1 MIFLKKIEAKGFKS
15 YANNVVLDFNEPMV
29 GVVGP
34 NGAGKSN
41 VIDAIKWV
49 LGEKSHKALRG
60 KKSDDV
66 IFHGSQNMS
75 ESEYA
80 EVTLTFNNVNKVLY
94 SDLNEIAVTR
104 KLYRGSGNNEYYI
117 NGKEARLRDIQDI
130 FLDTGLSKGSLC
142 IISQGTVNWFADAKP
157 EERRKIFEDA
167 AGIGRYTKMKQESL
181 RQLERAN
188 TNFNRVSDLVKELGR
203 DLKKLEAQA
212 EKLEKFKEYKN
223 ELTNLELKILVKDI
237 IENRQI
243 LEEISKKLS
252 TSEQDKSSTSPQ
264 LAVLEREKSM
274 YNEMINEADKVIF
287 ETNNAVNAI
296 NEKIMALE
304 IKKSVFENDIKSKID
319 SNNKEEKIEAL
330 KTSIQNLTTEIK
342 HKTSMLEI
350 NGTELKETEEQY
362 SQASALKDKLQE
374 EFLELNKNISANR
387 VLLNTF
393 KDSLENNSNIPAGA
407 KTIIENKDAITGIH
421 GLVSQC
427 ISMEDKYE
435 KAIYT
440 ALGGN
445 INNVIVNTNNDAKIA
460 IEFLKRNKAGS
471 ATFMPV
477 YDLKPKYINDEYLN
491 VASEIEGYVDV
502 ASNLVKYEK
511 KIFKSVVDILLAKTI
526 VATDIHKAIDISK
539 YTNQSFKVVTLD
551 GDVVNPGGILKGGF
565 NKSGDSVFNLEKK
578 IETLEKMC
586 NEEQERIGEI
596 KLELEGNIINLQ
608 ELQSSISEKKNN
620 ISRYEEQIKEH
631 EKDLA
636 FYKSEFEKIASSSPE
651 SVSGTQD
658 VSSYTYSIHELN
670 SANIERE
677 SLYEKLKVNQEKKE
691 NLKGKLA
698 VTEQQITQARKLL
711 DESSDIIIKYN
722 VEQAKCQAIL
732 DYSKERINVNY
743 KMTVESAVLNYN
755 QSLEMPED
763 KARDRIRLLTKNI
776 EYLGDLNMEAG
787 KELDEKK
794 GRMESLQKELVE
806 ATEAR
811 DKIFEV
817 ISKSDEKAI
826 SDFRNV
832 VDKIN
837 KELPEIFKY
846 LFGGG
851 SCRIEFTDESD
862 LLETGIDIL
871 ASPPGKKINSLV
883 ALSGG
888 EKTLVALSVLFSI
901 LRTSSFPL
909 VILDEAEAALD
920 PSNVERFGN
929 IISAFSNETQFLVIT
944 HRPGTMERCDS
955 LYGATMETKGV
966 TSMYRIELREAQK
979 IAEND

>member
-66 IFHGSQNMS
+66 IFHGSQNLP

-94 SDLNEIAVTR
+94 SDLSEIAVTR

-181 RQLERAN
+181 RQLERAQ
-188 TNFNRVSDLVKELGR
+188 TNFNRVSDLVRELGR
-203 DLKKLEAQA
+203 DLKKLEGQA
-212 EKLEKFKEYKN
+212 EKLEKYKEYKE

-237 IENRQI
+237 IENKEK
-243 LEEISKKLS
+243 LEEISKKVS
-252 TSEQDKSSTSPQ
+252 SSEQDKSSTSPQ
-264 LAVLEREKSM
+264 LAVLEREKQM
-274 YNEMINEADKVIF
+274 YNEMINEADKIIY
-287 ETNNAVNAI
+287 ETNNAINSI
-296 NEKIMALE
+296 NEKIMNLE
-304 IKKSVFENDIKSKID
+304 IKKSVFENDIKSKVD
-319 SNNKEEKIEAL
+319 SNNIEEKIEAL
-330 KTSIQNLTTEIK
+330 KASITNLTNEIK
-342 HKTSMLEI
+342 NKTNLLEI
-350 NGTELKETEEQY
+350 NNAELKEVDEQY
-362 SQASALKDKLQE
+362 NSSIALKDKLQA
-374 EFLELNKNISANR
+374 EFLELNKTIAANR
-387 VLLNTF
+387 VLLQTF
-393 KDSLENNSNIPAGA
+393 KDNLVNNSNIPAGA
-407 KTIIENKDAITGIH
+407 KTIIENKDAITGVH

-427 ISMEDKYE
+427 IQMDQKFE
-435 KAIYT
+435 KAIFT

-445 INNVIVNTNNDAKIA
+445 INNIIVNTNNDAKRA
-460 IEFLKRNKAGS
+460 IEFLKQNQAGN
-471 ATFMPV
+471 ATFMPI
-477 YDLKPKYINDEYLN
+477 YNLKPKYINDEYLN
-491 VASEIEGYVDV
+491 VASELPGFIDV
-502 ASNLVKYEK
+502 ASNVIKYEN
-511 KIFKSVVDILLAKTI
+511 KIYKTVVDMLLARTLL
-526 VATDIHKAIDISK
+526 AEDIEKAIDISK
-539 YTNQSFKVVTLD
+539 FTNQSFKVVTLD
-551 GDVVNPGGILKGGF
+551 GDVVSPGGILKGGF
-565 NKSGDSVFNLEKK
+565 NKANDSVFNVEKKVESLEKICDEDQYK
-578 IETLEKMC
+578 
-586 NEEQERIGEI
+586 IGEMKIQIEENMI
-596 KLELEGNIINLQ
+596 KIT
-608 ELQSSISEKKNN
+608 ELQSSLNEKKNN
-620 ISRYEEQIKEH
+620 ISKYEEQIKEH
-631 EKDLA
+631 EKDLT
-636 FYKSEFEKIASSSPE
+636 FFKSEYEKVANQSSDGIASPDSA
-651 SVSGTQD
+651 
-658 VSSYTYSIHELN
+658 SYSYSLHELATLN
-670 SANIERE
+670 LERE
-677 SLYEKLKVNQEKKE
+677 SLYEKLKVNQEKKDS
-691 NLKGKLA
+691 LKGKLA
-698 VTEQQITQARKLL
+698 FTEEQITLSRKIIDESTDVITKYIVEQQNCK
-711 DESSDIIIKYN
+711 N
-722 VEQAKCQAIL
+722 IL
-732 DYSKERINVNY
+732 AYAKERINTHY
-743 KMTVESAVLNYN
+743 KLTIDSAIANYN

-763 KARDRIRLLTKNI
+763 QARDRIRQLSKNI

-787 KELDEKK
+787 KELAEKK
-794 GRMESLQKELVE
+794 ERMDSLQKELSE
-806 ATEAR
+806 ATEAK
-811 DKIFEV
+811 DKIIEV
-817 ISKSDEKAI
+817 ITKSDEKAVT
-826 SDFRNV
+826 DFKAV
-832 VDKIN
+832 VDRIN
-837 KELPEIFKY
+837 DELPEIFKY

-851 SCRIEFTDESD
+851 SCRIEFTDESN

-901 LRTSSFPL
+901 LKTSSFPL

-966 TSMYRIELREAQK
+966 TSMYRIELKEAQEK
-979 IAEND
+979 FIEEN